1 MLFMLFRNFGI
12 WFHLEEKWYFR
23 SQKPAIYFTVE
34 NEGFTLKL
42 LLCRTSFY
50 TEKNVSIQ
58 RRRRKNCY
66 ILNPYLAYNI
76 EHFPKTLYISGTS
89 LVTKM
94 QNLKLE
100 FRNENTPHWSWGGE
114 IQNRQRWWQ
123 LNGEALAVI
132 NQFLPRK
139 KRYKVEIGTQRGSYA
154 NPLSNIQSWA
164 FHQTVLYFLDQPSN
178 RYM

>member
-1 MLFMLFRNFGI
+1 MLLCFYALFIYTFCNALLLCSSGCCMPRAFSGADTGADARCFIVLNMLLCFMLFMLFRNFGI

-34 NEGFTLKL
+34 NEGFTLKH
-42 LLCRTSFY
+42 LLCRTRFY

-58 RRRRKNCY
+58 RRRRKNYY

-100 FRNENTPHWSWGGE
+100 FRNENTPHCSW
-114 IQNRQRWWQ
+114 
-123 LNGEALAVI
+123 
-132 NQFLPRK
+132 
-139 KRYKVEIGTQRGSYA
+139 VE
-154 NPLSNIQSWA
+154 
-164 FHQTVLYFLDQPSN
+164 
-178 RYM
+178 